1 MEEKKKDEQTPE
13 EQTPTPEEQKPEE
26 QNEQTPEEKSVSY
39 AAFEEFKKAYEE
51 REKALREKYENELKI
66 QKEINISL
74 IKGVDDKENADEE
87 ETKTQKFLNALNER
101 RSKKYI

>member
-26 QNEQTPEEKSVSY
+26 QTPPEEKSVSY

-51 REKALREKYENELKI
+51 REKALREKYENELKV

-74 IKGVDDKENADEE
+74 IKGVDDKGNADEE
-87 ETKTQKFLNALNER
+87 ETKSQKFLNALNER

>member
-1 MEEKKKDEQTPE
+1 MEEKKKDEQNEQTPE
-13 EQTPTPEEQKPEE
+13 EQTPTPEEQK
-26 QNEQTPEEKSVSY
+26 PEEKSVSY

-51 REKALREKYENELKI
+51 REKALREKYENELKV